1 MAQTVLRYLLVML
14 VMVLPLKA
22 NAVLK
27 IEITGGSEA
36 ALPIAIVPFGVEG
49 YAPPEDISEI
59 ISNDLASSGR
69 FAPLEKRDLISQPH
83 EGEQVNF
90 QDWRLLR
97 SEGLLIG
104 KISSQDG
111 ENFQVQ
117 FQLFDVYKAEQLVGK
132 RYNVPASGLRS
143 LAHQIADVVYE
154 TLTGEKGVFSTRL
167 AFVSEMKNADGSK
180 RYALQVSDADGANP
194 RTVLQSTQPIMSPS
208 WAPDGERLAYVSFEN
223 AKSEVFVQEL
233 SSGRRNSVASFRGL
247 NSAPAWS
254 PDGKKLA
261 LTLSKNGNPEIYVLE
276 LASGNLSRVT
286 HNSGAIDTEAVWMPN
301 GSEILFTSDRGGRPQ
316 IYRVDAD
323 GGRAERVTFEGSYN
337 ASADISPDGKTM
349 AMVHA
354 VNGKFHIAIQD
365 LQTGAVQV
373 LTDTTADES
382 PSFAPNGRMILY
394 ATEQKGRGVLAAV
407 SVDGRIK
414 QRLGESGSA
423 VREPA
428 WSPFRR

>member
-1 MAQTVLRYLLVML
+1 MAPTVLRYLLL
-14 VMVLPLKA
+14 FLAMVLPLQA

-49 YAPPEDISEI
+49 YAPPEDISDI

-104 KISSQDG
+104 KVSSQDG
-111 ENFQVQ
+111 ENYQVQ

-143 LAHQIADVVYE
+143 LAHQIADIVYE

-167 AFVSEMKNADGSK
+167 AFVTEMKNADGSK
-180 RYALQVSDADGANP
+180 RYALQVSDADGGNP
-194 RTVLQSTQPIMSPS
+194 RTVLQSTQPIMSPN
-208 WAPDGERLAYVSFEN
+208 WAPDGERLAYVTFEN
-223 AKSEVFVQEL
+223 AKAEVYVQEL

-261 LTLSKNGNPEIYVLE
+261 LTLSKNGNPEIYILE

-301 GSEILFTSDRGGRPQ
+301 GREILFTSDRGGRPQ

-323 GGRAERVTFEGSYN
+323 GGRAERVTFEGGYN
-337 ASADISPDGKTM
+337 ASADISPDGKNM